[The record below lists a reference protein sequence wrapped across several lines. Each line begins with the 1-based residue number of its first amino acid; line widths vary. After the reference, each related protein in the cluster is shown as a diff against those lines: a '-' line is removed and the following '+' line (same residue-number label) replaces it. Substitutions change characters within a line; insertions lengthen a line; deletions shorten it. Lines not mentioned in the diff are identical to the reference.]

1 MMKKNIL
8 IPIVSVVVLIVTA
21 LIFGNAS
28 IFQGENHR
36 SLESR
41 SQSGDGLTEINDAI
55 FTLPS
60 NVKDQSLKDLI
71 DILNYPLKEG
81 ASIPRIEV
89 SRLPEVYKDIENTKH
104 RKAMFMRILLP
115 LVLLENENL
124 ERVRN
129 RMNSLLAKIEQG
141 RELTYGQLTELN
153 SLAQRYRVKG
163 NPLTSSEARKMLR
176 KRVDVVPPS
185 LAIAQ
190 AANESG
196 WGSSRFAMEA
206 SNLFGIWTFNKNQ
219 GVVPD
224 KRDNGKKHLIRKF
237 DSLRDSVRVYMHTLN
252 THQAYTELREIRS
265 YIKESGMNLNGIII
279 AEGLK
284 KYSSLGEEY
293 VRLIQL
299 IIETNKLEN
308 LNSVRLQ
315 TV

>member
-1 MMKKNIL
+1 MMKKNVVVS
-8 IPIVSVVVLIVTA
+8 IVSVVVLIVVV
-21 LIFGNAS
+21 LVLDNAK
-28 IFQGENHR
+28 IFQGEKHPANG
-36 SLESR
+36 L
-41 SQSGDGLTEINDAI
+41 SGMSDGILD
-55 FTLPS
+55 LPS
-60 NVKDQSLKDLI
+60 NVKKQSLQDLI

-265 YIKESGMNLNGIII
+265 YMKESGMNPNGIII

-284 KYSSLGEEY
+284 KYSGIGEEY
-293 VRLIQL
+293 VKLIQE
-299 IIETNKLEN
+299 IISINNLEYLN
-308 LNSVRLQ
+308 LARLQ